1 MGKCVGTIRED
12 CVPDCVTAED
22 CTEGNACEVA
32 RCRSGECVYEDAN
45 KCEDDSVCVARECN
59 AETGKCDPVYTDASC
74 DDGSLCTRSDVC
86 REGECVGTLA
96 VTCPE
101 KTCFVGI
108 CDPKSGNCNY
118 EPTPDTTCDDGNSCT
133 VNDRCT
139 ARGTCE
145 GTPLACAST
154 NPCIASVCENGEC
167 VERPNAKTCDDG
179 NACTKI
185 DRCTD
190 GVCVGTPVRCET
202 SNPCAESVCVAGEC
216 TERPVDTNTCDDNNA
231 CTVDSCVNGRCVGTP
246 VVCSGNSLRECFE
259 EVCVNGEC
267 VERPSNEACD
277 DGNACTENDVC
288 VNGVCEGVP
297 KDCSDFDTACGAGVC
312 EEGTCVTDTSVYED
326 KACRSEDPCLVDS
339 QCVAGECV
347 GSPKKCDN
355 GNPCSISVCTPGVG
369 CEYTNNPVTCT
380 GRDLCS
386 TYVCIDQRCVVS
398 DTDNCDDNNPC
409 TADACNAR
417 TGECNN
423 AYDPTAVCSDND
435 PCTVDRCTPE
445 GCVSEDLDCDDQN
458 DCTNDFC
465 RDGVC
470 VSEPNFNACELDLPC
485 VAQAQCN
492 ANGVCSPIA
501 NVTCG
506 STENQC
512 TESVCDPVRGCIEVN
527 VADDTPCEDNDACTA
542 SSVCIQ
548 GKCTAGPAT
557 VVC

>member
-1 MGKCVGTIRED
+1 MG
-12 CVPDCVTAED
+12 
-22 CTEGNACEVA
+22 
-32 RCRSGECVYEDAN
+32 
-45 KCEDDSVCVARECN
+45 
-59 AETGKCDPVYTDASC
+59 
-74 DDGSLCTRSDVC
+74 
-86 REGECVGTLA
+86 
-96 VTCPE
+96 
-101 KTCFVGI
+101 GI

-154 NPCIASVCENGEC
+154 NPCIASVCENGQC

-179 NACTKI
+179 NACTKN

-231 CTVDSCVNGRCVGTP
+231 CTVDSCVNGRCVGTL

-386 TYVCIDQRCVVS
+386 TYVCI
-398 DTDNCDDNNPC
+398 
-409 TADACNAR
+409 AR

-458 DCTNDFC
+458 ECTNDFC

-512 TESVCDPVRGCIEVN
+512 TESVCDPIRGCIEVN
-527 VADDTPCEDNDACTA
+527 VADDTACEDNDACTA
-542 SSVCIQ
+542 SSVCIEGQ
-548 GKCTAGPAT
+548 CTAGPAT
-557 VVC
+557 VCAESPNSCEMPVCDSVTGCGFAPNPQGECEDDDPCTTHSCENGVCV